1 MIRYSARTDV
11 GKRRQHNEDA
21 MLADP
26 DVGLFVVADGVG
38 GRAAGEVA
46 SALTVS
52 TFKECSKELQAA
64 VQAYAAKPEW
74 STRNQVL
81 DQLNEVCQR
90 ASRRVF
96 DEAEARGQKGMTTTL
111 VAALVGGGAVFLAH
125 AGDSRAYLLR
135 DGVMRQLT
143 EDHSMVN
150 ELVRIG
156 QMTPE
161 EARKSSY
168 RHVITRAIGL
178 YPTVQADLMSI
189 EVLPGDRLLLGS
201 DGLSDPVPKKNIQKI
216 ASEGD
221 TEAVVNGLIEA
232 ALERGAPDN
241 VTVLAVD
248 PEASPQYEA
257 ARARAQ
263 VMEELFLF
271 RDLPFH
277 ARLRVST
284 ICEELFFTPG
294 QTLVGEGTAGDSM
307 YVIVQGEVGV
317 SHNSFELACLGPGEH
332 FGEMS
337 LVDQLP
343 RSATVTG
350 ISFGSAIVIRREHL
364 QEFCRREPELGN
376 QIIWKLLATL
386 GSRLREANVRAT
398 SRQTPPVD

>member
-21 MLADP
+21 MLADAER
-26 DVGLFVVADGVG
+26 GLFVVADGVG

-46 SALTVS
+46 SALTIGI
-52 TFKECSKELQAA
+52 FRECSDELFAA
-64 VQAYAAKPEW
+64 VSNYAARPEW
-74 STRNQVL
+74 ATRNQVL
-81 DQLNEVCQR
+81 DLLNDVCQR

-189 EVLPGDRLLLGS
+189 EVLPGDRLLLAS
-201 DGLSDPVPKKNIQKI
+201 DGLTDPVPKKAIQRI

-221 TEAVVNGLIEA
+221 VEAVVNNLIA
-232 ALERGAPDN
+232 ASLERGAPDN
-241 VTVLAVD
+241 VTVLVVD

-294 QTLVGEGTAGDSM
+294 QTLVAEATLGDAM

-317 SHNSFELACLGPGEH
+317 SHNAIELACLGPGEH

-337 LVDQLP
+337 LVDQQP

-364 QEFCRREPELGN
+364 QEFCRREPELGV
-376 QIIWKLLATL
+376 QISWKLLATL
-386 GSRLREANVRAT
+386 GQRLREANARAT
-398 SRQTPPVD
+398 ARSQPPVD

>member
-1 MIRYSARTDV
+1 MIRFAARTDV

-21 MLADP
+21 MLTDP
-26 DVGLFVVADGVG
+26 EHGLFVVADGVG

-46 SALTVS
+46 SALTIA
-52 TFKECSKELQAA
+52 TFREASEELHQV
-64 VQAYAAKPEW
+64 VQAYASRPEW

-81 DQLNEVCQR
+81 DMLNEICQR
-90 ASRRVF
+90 ASKRVF

-111 VAALVGGGAVFLAH
+111 VACVMGGGAVFLAH

-135 DGVMRQLT
+135 DGIMRQLT

-156 QMTPE
+156 QMTAE

-178 YPTVQADLMSI
+178 YPSVQADLMSI

-201 DGLSDPVPKKNIQKI
+201 DGLSDPVPKKLIQKI
-216 ASEGD
+216 ATEGD
-221 TEAVVNGLIEA
+221 VDQVADNLIA
-232 ALERGAPDN
+232 ATLERGAPDN
-241 VTVLAVD
+241 VTVLAID
-248 PEASPQYEA
+248 PEASPQFEA

-271 RDLPFH
+271 RELPFH

-294 QTLVGEGTAGDSM
+294 QTLVEEGQVGDAM

-317 SHNSFELACLGPGEH
+317 SHNRMELACLGPGEH

-337 LVDQLP
+337 LVDQQP

-350 ISFGSAIVIRREHL
+350 IAFGSAIVIRREHL
-364 QEFCRREPELGN
+364 QEFCRREPELGV
-376 QIIWKLLATL
+376 QLTWKLLATL
-386 GSRLREANVRAT
+386 GQRLRGANARAT
-398 SRQTPPVD
+398 ARQTVD

>member
-1 MIRYSARTDV
+1 MLRFCARTDV
-11 GKRRQHNEDA
+11 GKRRQRNEDA
-21 MLADP
+21 MLADAEHG
-26 DVGLFVVADGVG
+26 VFVVADGVG

-46 SALTVS
+46 SALTVQ
-52 TFKECSKELQAA
+52 TFQEAAAELHVA
-64 VQAYAAKPEW
+64 VAAYASRPEW
-74 STRNQVL
+74 ATRNHVL
-81 DQLNEVCQR
+81 DLLNDVCQR
-90 ASRRVF
+90 ASRKVF
-96 DEAEARGQKGMTTTL
+96 DEAESRGQKGMTTTL
-111 VAALVGGGAVFLAH
+111 VASVVGGGAVFLAH

-150 ELVRIG
+150 ELVRLG
-156 QMTPE
+156 QMTAE
-161 EARKSSY
+161 EAKRSAY
-168 RHVITRAIGL
+168 RHVITRAVGL

-189 EVLPGDRLLLGS
+189 EVLPGDRLLLGT
-201 DGLSDPVPKKNIQKI
+201 DGLSDPVPRKTIQKI

-221 TEAVVNGLIEA
+221 AEAVVVALIQA
-232 ALERGAPDN
+232 ALDRGAPDN

-248 PEASPQYEA
+248 PDASPQYEA
-257 ARARAQ
+257 ARARAS

-294 QTLVGEGTAGDSM
+294 QALVEEGSPGDAM

-317 SHNSFELACLGPGEH
+317 SRNHVELARLGPGLH

-337 LVDQLP
+337 LVTQQP

-350 ISFGSAIVIRREHL
+350 ITFGSAIAIRREHF

-386 GSRLREANVRAT
+386 AERLSDMNDKITRKGT
-398 SRQTPPVD
+398 L

>member
-26 DVGLFVVADGVG
+26 ETGLFVVADGVG

-52 TFKECSKELQAA
+52 TFQEACPELYAA
-64 VQAYAAKPEW
+64 VAAYAAKPEW
-74 STRNQVL
+74 ATRNQVL
-81 DQLNEVCQR
+81 DQLNEICQR

-257 ARARAQ
+257 ARARAS

-294 QTLVGEGTAGDSM
+294 QTLVAEGSAGDAM

-317 SHNSFELACLGPGEH
+317 SHNAFELACLGPGEH

-376 QIIWKLLATL
+376 QVIWKLMATL